1 MLSANK
7 IKINITIFCIHLPY
21 NIHVFVSVSPLV
33 SLSLSLSV
41 FWLEIHFLVLLT
53 AVKTQEKYICCSV
66 TQLCQTPCDLMDC
79 SMPGFPLLHPFPELA

>member
-7 IKINITIFCIHLPY
+7 IKVNITIFCIHFPY

-33 SLSLSLSV
+33 SLSLSV
-41 FWLEIHFLVLLT
+41 FWLKIHFLVLLT

-79 SMPGFPLLHPFPELA
+79 SMPGFPILHPFPELA